1 VSSTETVSLEE
12 ARVEAAARATRLVAV
27 VAPLWKASRQW
38 TAAIVLAL
46 FPVLFILD
54 EAVDLPL
61 SPVLPGLVVLVV
73 LILVLPFILVELR
86 VRRYR
91 NKDPE
96 WQARSALRAVGVSR
110 AALGIAAVWV
120 LVWFA
125 VGT

>member
-1 VSSTETVSLEE
+1 MSSTETVSLEE

-91 NKDPE
+91 NKDSE